1 MIYSYLTCNHK
12 RNEQEK
18 ICGKVEKDHHYCL
31 PKIFLYSTITIVSLK
46 TDHHRFLYSTFVK
59 YFPEI
64 NQSYNGYLVQN
75 QAFEKLPE
83 LSSQSKN
90 ASGKFKTSATCC
102 SWLPQLATLKSPL
115 SFCFTRKMTRPM
127 RREHPMRTKKA
138 ARRERTVYSVNLL
151 MLTLMKSKCV

>member
-1 MIYSYLTCNHK
+1 MSRRRFVAK
-12 RNEQEK
+12 WRR
-18 ICGKVEKDHHYCL
+18 
-31 PKIFLYSTITIVSLK
+31 TITIVSLR

-75 QAFEKLPE
+75 QAFAKLPE
-83 LSSQSKN
+83 LSSQSEN

-102 SWLPQLATLKSPL
+102 SWLLQLATLKSPL

-138 ARRERTVYSVNLL
+138 AGRERTVYSVNSLEL
-151 MLTLMKSKCV
+151 SVLYTACTVSLSQ